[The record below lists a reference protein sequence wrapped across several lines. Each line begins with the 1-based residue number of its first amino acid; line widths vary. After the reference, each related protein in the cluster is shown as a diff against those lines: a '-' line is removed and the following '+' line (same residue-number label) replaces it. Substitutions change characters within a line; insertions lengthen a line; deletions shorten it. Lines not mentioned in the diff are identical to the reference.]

1 LDQESDELVRYVT
14 NLEEVNQELVL
25 NLLKRIATLEEI
37 NSQLATDLKSCV
49 GLLKVFKEA
58 VPNPEEWQ
66 DMLDTL
72 ESNLHAVETVQ
83 DEKMF
88 NQLVGGS
95 NPLRPTRKIK
105 HLWHFSFECFF
116 G

>member
-1 LDQESDELVRYVT
+1 MDQESDELVRYVT

-49 GLLKVFKEA
+49 GLLKVFTEA
-58 VPNPEEWQ
+58 VPNPKEWQ
-66 DMLDTL
+66 NMLDTF
-72 ESNLHAVETVQ
+72 ESNLKLVETVQ

-88 NQLVGGS
+88 NQTG
-95 NPLRPTRKIK
+95 PLG
-105 HLWHFSFECFF
+105 LS
-116 G
+116 

>member
-14 NLEEVNQELVL
+14 NLEEVNQELVV

-58 VPNPEEWQ
+58 VPNAEEWQ

-72 ESNLHAVETVQ
+72 ESNLQVAEIVQ
-83 DEKMF
+83 GKKMF
-88 NQLVGGS
+88 NQTGVLGLS
-95 NPLRPTRKIK
+95 
-105 HLWHFSFECFF
+105 
-116 G
+116 

>member
-1 LDQESDELVRYVT
+1 MDQESDELVRYVT

-58 VPNPEEWQ
+58 VPSPEEWQ
-66 DMLDTL
+66 DMLNTF
-72 ESNLHAVETVQ
+72 ESNLKAVKIVQ
-83 DEKMF
+83 EEKMF
-88 NQLVGGS
+88 NQTGLLGTS
-95 NPLRPTRKIK
+95 
-105 HLWHFSFECFF
+105 
-116 G
+116 

>member
-14 NLEEVNQELVL
+14 SLEEVNQELVL

-37 NSQLATDLKSCV
+37 NSQMATDLKSCV
-49 GLLKVFKEA
+49 GLLKVFTEA

-66 DMLDTL
+66 DMLVTF
-72 ESNLHAVETVQ
+72 ESNLKVVETVQ

-88 NQLVGGS
+88 NQTG
-95 NPLRPTRKIK
+95 
-105 HLWHFSFECFF
+105 HLGLS
-116 G
+116 

>member
-1 LDQESDELVRYVT
+1 MDQESDELVRYVT
-14 NLEEVNQELVL
+14 NLEEVNQELVV

-66 DMLDTL
+66 DMLDTF
-72 ESNLHAVETVQ
+72 ESNLKAVETVQ
-83 DEKMF
+83 KEKMC
-88 NQLVGGS
+88 NQTGLLGTS
-95 NPLRPTRKIK
+95 
-105 HLWHFSFECFF
+105 
-116 G
+116 